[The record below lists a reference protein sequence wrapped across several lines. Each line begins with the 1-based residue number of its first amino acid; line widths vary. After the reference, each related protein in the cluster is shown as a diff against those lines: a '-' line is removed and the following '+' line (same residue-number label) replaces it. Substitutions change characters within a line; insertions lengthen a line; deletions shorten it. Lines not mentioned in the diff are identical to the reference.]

1 MCFERHNFSRDLPVF
16 HSLECIS
23 FYIILHIDNK
33 RSPTYLWAS
42 FTTEQALESLDSF
55 PQTTNELRDD
65 NAGSFDCASAWKT
78 ADVRAQNLSFN
89 GVVLRFFYDSSAT
102 AA

>member
-1 MCFERHNFSRDLPVF
+1 MHFERHDFSQDLPVF
-16 HSLECIS
+16 HSLEMHI
-23 FYIILHIDNK
+23 FLYNILIIK
-33 RSPTYLWAS
+33 GAS
-42 FTTEQALESLDSF
+42 FTTEQTLESLDSF
-55 PQTTNELRDD
+55 PKTTNELRDD
-65 NAGSFDCASAWKT
+65 NAGTFDCTSTWKT

>member
-1 MCFERHNFSRDLPVF
+1 MYFTLQK
-16 HSLECIS
+16 CI
-23 FYIILHIDNK
+23 FLYITLHIDNK

-42 FTTEQALESLDSF
+42 FTTEQTLESLDSF

-65 NAGSFDCASAWKT
+65 NAGSFGKVT
-78 ADVRAQNLSFN
+78 LLEKKIADVRAQNLSFN
-89 GVVLRFFYDSSAT
+89 GVVLRFFYDSCAT